1 MRVIA
6 SPSSEMAC
14 GSSGMTN
21 ARTEWPWCLAVGLWA
36 FRLPT
41 PAYTYMD
48 NYTFVTPDFIP
59 RPIYDEVR
67 QYAVPGAAGGTP

>member
-1 MRVIA
+1 
-6 SPSSEMAC
+6 
-14 GSSGMTN
+14 
-21 ARTEWPWCLAVGLWA
+21 
-36 FRLPT
+36 
-41 PAYTYMD
+41 MD